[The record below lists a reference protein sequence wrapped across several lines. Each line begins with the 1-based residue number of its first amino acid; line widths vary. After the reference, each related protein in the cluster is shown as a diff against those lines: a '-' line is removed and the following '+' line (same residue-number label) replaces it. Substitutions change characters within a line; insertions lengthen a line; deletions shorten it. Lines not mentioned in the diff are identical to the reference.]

1 MSGSLIFYLT
11 CVVIVFVGLLLVCFT
26 EIIKGEEFSI
36 SMSDLFMAIGCILI
50 APLTIFFVTWALIE
64 HYWNRPIIAFKRK
77 EKK

>member
-11 CVVIVFVGLLLVCFT
+11 CVVIVFFGLFLICFT

-36 SMSDLFMAIGCILI
+36 SMSHLFMAIACILI
-50 APLTIFFVTWALIE
+50 APLTIFFGIWAFIE
-64 HYWNRPIIAFKRK
+64 YYWNRPIIAFKRK